1 MFWKKN
7 NPEYLVKFKQ
17 DRYQNWI
24 IESLRIPAKSEEE
37 LIDSVKRIT
46 LIAGFDNEGV
56 RVQYCSEFNII
67 TKYCG
72 TEYGDDTQVTIEG
85 DFE

>member
-1 MFWKKN
+1 VHLQLTKERKIMFWKKN

-46 LIAGFDNEGV
+46 EQIMLQLKEMNE
-56 RVQYCSEFNII
+56 
-67 TKYCG
+67 
-72 TEYGDDTQVTIEG
+72 
-85 DFE
+85 

>member
-24 IESLRIPAKSEEE
+24 IESLRIPAKAEEE
-37 LIDSVKRIT
+37 LIESVKRIT
-46 LIAGFDNEGV
+46 EQIMLQLKEMNE
-56 RVQYCSEFNII
+56 
-67 TKYCG
+67 
-72 TEYGDDTQVTIEG
+72 
-85 DFE
+85 

>member
-7 NPEYLVKFKQ
+7 DPEYLVKFKQ

-37 LIDSVKRIT
+37 LIASVKRIT
-46 LIAGFDNEGV
+46 EKIMLQLKEMNE
-56 RVQYCSEFNII
+56 
-67 TKYCG
+67 
-72 TEYGDDTQVTIEG
+72 
-85 DFE
+85 

>member
-7 NPEYLVKFKQ
+7 NPKYLVKFKQ

-37 LIDSVKRIT
+37 LIESVKRIT
-46 LIAGFDNEGV
+46 EQIMLQLKEMNE
-56 RVQYCSEFNII
+56 
-67 TKYCG
+67 
-72 TEYGDDTQVTIEG
+72 
-85 DFE
+85 